1 MLTHVHTPPTPESG
15 LSVAQQPQTS
25 SSLAKPE
32 SQSFSALCGAGGGGG
47 GGEWGSGGCG
57 DWARTHVVSV
67 FCLNPN
73 PRTEPLLCAG
83 LCAGLFT
90 SLPHLTDTEE
100 CPLL

>member
-1 MLTHVHTPPTPESG
+1 MLTRVHTPPTPDSG

-32 SQSFSALCGAGGGGG
+32 LLCSLLSAGGWGGVVWG
-47 GGEWGSGGCG
+47 GVGWEGV
-57 DWARTHVVSV
+57 ARTHVVSV
-67 FCLNPN
+67 FCLNPD
-73 PRTEPLLCAG
+73 PRTEPLLCAR

-90 SLPHLTDTEE
+90 SLPHLTDMEE